1 MEALSTCCDS
11 VMIGEAYD
19 VNNQMVARCGFCFEM
34 SEFKTIE
41 QLSA

>member
-1 MEALSTCCDS
+1 MEALSICCNA
-11 VMIGEAYD
+11 VMFGEPD
-19 VNNQMVARCGFCFEM
+19 GDFARCGFCFEM